1 MVDMKNTA
9 KEYIKFDKNDIKAI
23 RLEILLTPLIVIFPL
38 LVSGYLIYDWFTRG
52 LLMDT
57 SQYNGELIIALIILI
72 GNILFDVPFIRA
84 LVRYNTKI

>member
-52 LLMDT
+52 LLMNI
-57 SQYNGELIIALIILI
+57 SQYNGELFIALIILI
-72 GNILFDVPFIRA
+72 GNILFDVPFIKT
-84 LVRYNTKI
+84 LIRYNTKT